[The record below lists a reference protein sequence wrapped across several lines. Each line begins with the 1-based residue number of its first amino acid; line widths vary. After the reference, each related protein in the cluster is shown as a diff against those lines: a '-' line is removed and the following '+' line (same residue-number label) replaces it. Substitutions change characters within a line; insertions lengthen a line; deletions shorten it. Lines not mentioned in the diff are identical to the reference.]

1 MGSELSGRIPGEVYL
16 RGDPRA
22 HSEVSGFNTRVIHDP
37 DLVVCPGSTG
47 DVVETVR
54 FARERRLRIH
64 VLSTG
69 HGATVPIR
77 SGLVVSMR
85 RLTGLEIDPS
95 RRVVKMGGGTRWGA
109 VVAEAGKF
117 GLAPVAGASGTVGA
131 VGLLVG
137 GGLGPLARSHGFSS
151 DGWRRATVVDG
162 SGERIDAS
170 KESAPELLW
179 ALRGGGEPPGI
190 VTELEVRLAELPTLF
205 GGSLVFAEKDIP
217 GAFRGWLEW
226 TRTAHPRLTTSAAI
240 ARFPTDA
247 GPPPF
252 RGKRILHLRFA
263 YPGPA
268 GEGERLATPLRRLGP
283 VVMDD
288 IREMPPTDIARI
300 HGDPT
305 EPTPTWFTGTMLAR
319 VDDALATRVLAEVGP
334 GSAGPFSMAEIRH
347 LGEQTLRDV
356 PEGSAVGG
364 RSGLYTLSLLAMHP
378 GPVLAELPVAA
389 RRFHAAL
396 GPWRAPE
403 TNVNFVGESLA
414 PEIVPRCWPPEI
426 AARLAEIRRRHDSGP
441 FGTAAAGD
449 APGTTSGR

>member
-1 MGSELSGRIPGEVYL
+1 MDSSLSKRIRGEVYL

-22 HSEVSGFNTRVIHDP
+22 GSAVAGFNTRVIHDP
-37 DLVVCPGSTG
+37 DVVVCPASTG

-54 FARERRLRIH
+54 FARERGLRIH

-77 SGLVVSMR
+77 SGLIVSMR
-85 RLTGLEIDPS
+85 RLTALEIDPR
-95 RRVVKMGGGTRWGA
+95 RRVVKMGGGARWGA
-109 VVAEAGKF
+109 VVAEAGKL
-117 GLAPVAGASGTVGA
+117 GLAPVAGAAGTVGT

-137 GGLGPLARSHGFSS
+137 GGLGPLARSHGFAS
-151 DGWRRATVVDG
+151 DWWRRATVVDG
-162 SGERIDAS
+162 SGERVEAS

-190 VTELEVRLAELPTLF
+190 VTELEVELAELPALF

-217 GAFRGWLEW
+217 EALRGWLQW

-240 ARFPTDA
+240 ARFPADV

-263 YPGPA
+263 YPGPSD
-268 GEGERLATPLRRLGP
+268 EGERLAAPLRMLAP
-283 VVMDD
+283 PVMDD
-288 IREMPPTDIARI
+288 IHEMPPTEIARI

-305 EPTPTWFTGTMLAR
+305 EPTSSWFSGTMLAR
-319 VDDALATRVLAEVGP
+319 ADDGLARRVLAEVGP
-334 GSAGPFSMAEIRH
+334 GTTGPFSMGEIRH
-347 LGEQTLRDV
+347 LGEQTARDV

-364 RSGLYTLSLLAMHP
+364 RSGLYTVSLLAMNP
-378 GPVLAELPVAA
+378 ERVLAELPLAA
-389 RRFHAAL
+389 RRFHAEL

-403 TNVNFVGESLA
+403 TNVNFVGESL
-414 PEIVPRCWPPEI
+414 VPDVVPLCWSRET
-426 AARLAEIRRRHDSGP
+426 AGRLADVRRRHAGGL
-441 FGTAAAGD
+441 FGTTVVD
-449 APGTTSGR
+449 QAPGTTSRH

>member
-1 MGSELSGRIPGEVYL
+1 MQRMDSSISGKIRGDVYL

-22 HSEVSGFNTRVIHDP
+22 RSEVAGFNTRVIHDP
-37 DLVVCPGSTG
+37 ELVVCPVSTD

-69 HGATVPIR
+69 HGAVVPIR

-85 RLTGLEIDPS
+85 RLTALEVDPT
-95 RRVVKMGGGTRWGA
+95 RRRARMGGGTRWGA
-109 VVAEAGKF
+109 VMTEAGKS
-117 GLAPVAGASGTVGA
+117 GLAPVAGASGTVGT
-131 VGLLVG
+131 VGFLLG
-137 GGLGPLARSHGFSS
+137 GGLGPLARSHGFGS
-151 DGWRRATVVDG
+151 DFWIRATVVDG
-162 SGERIDAS
+162 SGERIVAS
-170 KESAPELLW
+170 KERAPELLW
-179 ALRGGGEPPGI
+179 ALRGGGEVPGI
-190 VTELEVRLAELPTLF
+190 VTELEVGLAQLPTLF
-205 GGSLVFAEKDIP
+205 GGSLVFAESEMS

-240 ARFPTDA
+240 ARFPADA

-268 GEGERLATPLRRLGP
+268 DEGQRLAAPLRRLGTP
-283 VVMDD
+283 VMDD
-288 IREMPPTDIARI
+288 IREMPATDIGRI

-334 GSAGPFSMAEIRH
+334 GSAGPFSMGEIRH

-364 RSGLYTLSLLAMHP
+364 RSGLYTLSLLAMRP
-378 GPVLAELPVAA
+378 EPVLAELPVAA

-396 GPWRAPE
+396 GPWLAPE
-403 TNVNFVGESLA
+403 ANTNFVGESLA
-414 PEIVPRCWPPEI
+414 PEVVPRRWSPEI
-426 AARLAEIRRRHDSGP
+426 AERLAEVRRRHDGGL
-441 FGTAAAGD
+441 FVTTVGD
-449 APGTTSGR
+449 R